1 MVQQHPVLLFDGVCN
16 LCNGWVQLVIRNDP
30 EGRFRFAALQSEKGQ
45 ELLKQYGLPHEQFT
59 TLVFIEN
66 GKVYTRSSAA
76 LRIAKQLNGAW
87 PLLYAFSVVPAFLRD
102 GVYNLVAGNRYAW
115 FGKQESCM
123 LPTPELKARFLE

>member
-59 TLVFIEN
+59 TLVLIEN

-87 PLLYAFSVVPAFLRD
+87 PLLYAFIAVPAFLRD